1 LLEGRGLDISN
12 KILLTKELS
21 VKRILP
27 PSSFRLGVGKTSFAQ
42 AVLVLLN
49 GSLPWLRLLAHC
61 STVHNGPLREPFNLV
76 ISLFNLIPTFNFFL
90 KMGRTSIT
98 RQQLHSSYE
107 GSSHIRGI
115 YYVISRNLLMCM
127 RRNPCTCIHLC
138 RL

>member
-49 GSLPWLRLLAHC
+49 GSLPWLRLLVHC
-61 STVHNGPLREPFNLV
+61 SMVHNGPLPEPFNLV
-76 ISLFNLIPTFNFFL
+76 ISLFNLTPTFNFNFFWEE
-90 KMGRTSIT
+90 R
-98 RQQLHSSYE
+98 
-107 GSSHIRGI
+107 
-115 YYVISRNLLMCM
+115 V
-127 RRNPCTCIHLC
+127 
-138 RL
+138 